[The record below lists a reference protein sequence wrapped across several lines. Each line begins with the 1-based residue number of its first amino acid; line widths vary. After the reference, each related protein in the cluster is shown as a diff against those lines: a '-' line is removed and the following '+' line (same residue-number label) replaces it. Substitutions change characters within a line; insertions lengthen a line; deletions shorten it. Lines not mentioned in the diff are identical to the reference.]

1 VNRLLASLARLA
13 RRRYRAIFVVF
24 AALAALSAL
33 AISRLSFDA
42 DVLNLLPRRDPVVA
56 SYVQM
61 LQDFGSSAYLLVV
74 VRLPE
79 GAVPEPYESLADD
92 LAAGLA
98 RLPEV
103 KSVQHRLGNP
113 EDLLAAFFPKSALF
127 LDAAARREL
136 EGRLSDEGIRRR
148 VSQLRRQL
156 ATPQALA
163 VKEAAK
169 LDPLGLA
176 DIFLGHV
183 ESSRGALKVDWASG
197 YYLSRDHRLL
207 LVLAE
212 PRRSPQDIPFDER
225 LAREAAGVVAGAV
238 GRWPALAGPDGPPRP
253 AVEIGGP
260 YVTALSDASLIR
272 RDMFVNIATSALAV
286 LALFL
291 VAFRRVGALAYAFVP
306 LLTGLVLTFGFA
318 AVAFGALSSAT
329 SVCAALLI
337 GLGIDFVIVSYGRY
351 VEERR
356 RGSDVESALT
366 TMATATGSAVVA
378 GALTTAATFYAFT
391 FTEFTGLRQ
400 MGLLTGTGI
409 LFCMVSVL
417 LLLPAMLAW
426 SADHHQRRRTE
437 PRLFLFSFGTSRL
450 TALCMRHPLA
460 ALAAGAALGVAAL
473 AASRS
478 LSFDESMATMRPAAS
493 PGRRV
498 STEVA
503 RHFGSEFDAMM
514 LALSGRSLDEVL
526 ALSERAA
533 VAARELVAAGTLQGV
548 SAPSSLIPPGERQR
562 EVLDWLARRRSSTLD
577 MARIRARFAAAL
589 REEGLRP
596 EPFAPGLDLLGQAL
610 ALTRPIGIADFAAAP
625 QTELLL
631 DRYLKRKPRG
641 WRAAVY
647 LYPPA
652 EGRWRRE
659 VPPAV
664 TRLAASLGPRA
675 SLAGINAVNQR
686 IKLLVVHDAWIAG
699 LLGLALVA
707 AILWIDFRSARAM
720 LLALTPLLVGITL
733 MVGAMAVLGV
743 QMNFIN
749 IFVTTMIIGIG
760 TDYGIYI
767 LHRYGEVRGRSGA
780 AFESGMRETG
790 KAVAA
795 AAISTIVGFG
805 SIVFSHYPALQS
817 TGKVAVLGALF
828 TSLVAITLLP
838 AGLGWSERRRRHAG
852 APLAPMA
859 AMAAMSAGVAPPGPA
874 APVSAGRG
882 LAAEVD
888 DREAGRAEEAQR

>member
-13 RRRYRAIFVVF
+13 RRRYHAIFAVF
-24 AALAALSAL
+24 AVLAALSAL

-42 DVLNLLPRRDPVVA
+42 DVLNLLPRRDPVVH
-56 SYVQM
+56 SYIRM
-61 LQDFGSSAYLLVV
+61 LQDFGSSTYLLVV
-74 VRLPE
+74 IRLPE
-79 GAVPEPYESLADD
+79 GAVPDPYESLADD

-98 RLPEV
+98 RFPEV
-103 KSVQHRLGNP
+103 KSVQHRLGSP
-113 EDLLAAFFPKSALF
+113 EELLAAFFPKSALF
-127 LDAAARREL
+127 LDPAARAEV
-136 EGRLSDEGIRRR
+136 ESRLSDEGIRRR
-148 VSQLRRQL
+148 VSELRRQL
-156 ATPQALA
+156 GTPQALA

-176 DIFLGHV
+176 DVFLGHV

-225 LAREAAGVVAGAV
+225 LTREAAALVAAARA
-238 GRWPALAGPDGPPRP
+238 RWPALVGPGGPPAP

-272 RDMFVNIATSALAV
+272 RDMIVNIATSALAV

-291 VAFRRVGALAYAFVP
+291 FAFRRAGALAYAFVP
-306 LLTGLVLTFGFA
+306 LLTGLLLTFGFA

-356 RGSDVESALT
+356 RGADVDSALA
-366 TMATATGSAVVA
+366 TMSTATGKAVVA
-378 GALTTAATFYAFT
+378 GAVTTAATFYAFT

-426 SADHHQRRRTE
+426 SADHHQRRRSE
-437 PRLFLFSFGTSRL
+437 PQLFVFSFGTNRL
-450 TALCMRHPLA
+450 TALCMHHPLA
-460 ALAAGAALGVAAL
+460 AVAAGAALAVAAL
-473 AASRS
+473 AASHS
-478 LSFDESMATMRPAAS
+478 LSFDESMATMRPAAN
-493 PGRRV
+493 PGRRI
-498 STEVA
+498 SSEVA
-503 RHFGSEFDAMM
+503 RRFGSEFDAMM
-514 LALSGRSLDEVL
+514 LALGGRSLDEVL

-533 VAARELVAAGTLQGV
+533 AAARRLVETGALQGV
-548 SAPSSLIPPGERQR
+548 SAPSSLIPPPERQR
-562 EVLDWLARRRSSTLD
+562 EVLAWLARGRSSSLD
-577 MARIRARFAAAL
+577 MERIRARFGAAL
-589 REEGLRP
+589 RDEGLRP
-596 EPFAPGLDLLGQAL
+596 EPFGPGLDLLAQAL
-610 ALTRPIGIADFAAAP
+610 ALSRPIGIADFAAAP

-631 DRYLKRKPRG
+631 DRYLKKLPGG

-647 LYPPA
+647 LYPPP

-664 TRLAASLGPRA
+664 TRLAGSLGPRA
-675 SLAGINAVNQR
+675 RLAGINVVNQR
-686 IKLLVVHDAWIAG
+686 IKQLVVHDAWIAG

-707 AILWIDFRSARAM
+707 GILWIDFHSARAA

-733 MVGAMAVLGV
+733 MVGAMAVLRI

-760 TDYGIYI
+760 TDYGIYV
-767 LHRYGEVRGRSGA
+767 LHRYGEVRGRSAA
-780 AFESGMRETG
+780 AFESGIRETG

-805 SIVFSHYPALQS
+805 SIVFSHYPGLQS
-817 TGKVAVLGALF
+817 TGKVAVLGACF

-838 AGLGWSERRRRHAG
+838 AWLGWSERRRRG
-852 APLAPMA
+852 AALSVPR
-859 AMAAMSAGVAPPGPA
+859 VPPGLPA
-874 APVSAGRG
+874 D
-882 LAAEVD
+882 VD
-888 DREAGRAEEAQR
+888 DREPGGAVEAQRQQ